1 MAPRENAGGLRSGGT
16 PGRARQLSV
25 RAGEPGPPSPAPTSP
40 APPSHP
46 APAARAGFAAQQR
59 CGAVQRPGRE
69 GAAGQGARKNR
80 TAEEGAESGVGGG
93 KKEGRTR
100 REPGEGPGRKARAR
114 SSPAASSKAGRLP
127 ELPAPPIRGAGPG
140 QSAAP
145 TEGQARSGSRGV
157 PGARGRARGPPPSEL
172 RKRGPAPAR
181 TRPFPA
187 DPRPLSALT
196 CGALATRPHS
206 PAWTLHVSRAASAY
220 CYVCSPSPKPF
231 HPPADALPGAA
242 SSCSSRPVYFY
253 PPPGPACSH
262 SPDLQVLSRRS
273 CPGMTRV
280 SVAFAC

>member
-1 MAPRENAGGLRSGGT
+1 M
-16 PGRARQLSV
+16 
-25 RAGEPGPPSPAPTSP
+25 
-40 APPSHP
+40 
-46 APAARAGFAAQQR
+46 
-59 CGAVQRPGRE
+59 
-69 GAAGQGARKNR
+69 
-80 TAEEGAESGVGGG
+80 GGG

-114 SSPAASSKAGRLP
+114 SSPSASSKAGRLP
-127 ELPAPPIRGAGPG
+127 GLPAPPIRGAGPG

-231 HPPADALPGAA
+231 HPPANALPGAA